1 MRTISLAPALK
12 LTAVQLRELGTVVR
26 THYEESVIERSETL
40 EKSTLGD
47 VNCCFGQGKGHRVRI
62 VRSDVSHG
70 ASICSAHHPIRTL
83 FWGKDN
89 LIEQDQNSL
98 NDYVYWQVV
107 ESCYLGFSACS
118 AGTM

>member
-1 MRTISLAPALK
+1 MRAISLAPALK

-47 VNCCFGQGKGHRVRI
+47 VNCRFGQGKGYRVRI

-70 ASICSAHHPIRTL
+70 ASICSAHHPIPTL
-83 FWGKDN
+83 
-89 LIEQDQNSL
+89 SL
-98 NDYVYWQVV
+98 GQ
-107 ESCYLGFSACS
+107 G
-118 AGTM
+118 

>member
-1 MRTISLAPALK
+1 MRAISLAPALK

-40 EKSTLGD
+40 EKSTLGE

-70 ASICSAHHPIRTL
+70 ASICSARHAILTL
-83 FWGKDN
+83 VLGR
-89 LIEQDQNSL
+89 QG
-98 NDYVYWQVV
+98 
-107 ESCYLGFSACS
+107 ESHRVRPGFVARFRLL
-118 AGTM
+118 ANV